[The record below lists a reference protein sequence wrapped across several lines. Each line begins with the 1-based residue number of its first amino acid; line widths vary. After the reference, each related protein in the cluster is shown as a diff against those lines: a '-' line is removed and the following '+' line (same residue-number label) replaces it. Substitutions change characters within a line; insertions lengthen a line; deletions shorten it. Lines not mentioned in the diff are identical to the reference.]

1 MSLTKVSY
9 SMISGIV
16 FNALDFGAIGDG
28 VANDTAAIQAAVN
41 ASTGNTLYIPA
52 GTYLV
57 SSEIFLVSNI
67 TLAGE
72 GPGTIIKIANGSYA
86 AGTRIFTAT
95 EFGGDGGKNNITIQD
110 ITFDGNKG
118 NIGTARSPIITYFK
132 GSNFSVIG
140 CTFQN
145 CEGICLNLST
155 ITENVKIENVKFI
168 NCGGAP
174 DNSDGYRKQAI
185 AFSNSTGGSATRTRS
200 VLITNC
206 IFDSQG
212 LDCISLG
219 NCDDVIVSGNTAKD
233 SYSFAYTVAN
243 PFNCTNVTI
252 SNNAIFNTNQG
263 AFVSNTPPLAIDLP
277 DLTNGSIANNVI
289 SSCNAAGIGVFS
301 SSKNI
306 VVFGNSLLNV
316 CNFVGSWVGGISI
329 GGAVSVGFPDNIIVV
344 GNTVKNTLGGTTMI
358 YGLFIN
364 TNCTNVFISNNTF
377 TGATTSKFGYFVTGL
392 PSVGNSFPLT
402 TNSPLDATICIVDAD
417 PANGVVTNWRKH
429 NTLTSYSVNGTKVV
443 GVQQAAI
450 PNSGDATVN
459 SILAAL
465 RTHGLIAT

>member
-1 MSLTKVSY
+1 MSLTKVTY

-57 SSEIFLVSNI
+57 STEINLLSNTNI
-67 TLAGE
+67 FGAGVN
-72 GPGTIIKIANGSYA
+72 TIIKIANGNYA
-86 AGTRIFTAT
+86 PANRIFTAT
-95 EFGGDGGKNNITIQD
+95 ESGGDGGKNNITIQD

-185 AFSNSTGGSATRTRS
+185 AFSNTTGGSETRTKN
-200 VLITNC
+200 VFITNC
-206 IFDSQG
+206 LFDTQG

-219 NCDDVIVSGNTAKD
+219 NCDEIVVSSNIAKD
-233 SYSFAYTVAN
+233 SYSFLYTAAN
-243 PFNCTNVTI
+243 PYSNNNLVV
-252 SNNAIFNTNQG
+252 SNNAIYNTNQG
-263 AFVSNTPPLAIDLP
+263 AYVSTTQPLAIDLP
-277 DLTNGSIANNVI
+277 DLTNGSIVNNVI
-289 SSCNAAGIGVFS
+289 SSCAQSGIGVFS
-301 SSKNI
+301 SSKN
-306 VVFGNSLLNV
+306 VVVSGNSLLDV
-316 CNFVGSWVGGISI
+316 CTTANSWVGGISI
-329 GGAVSVGFPDNIIVV
+329 GGDAVTGYPDNITVAGNIVE
-344 GNTVKNTLGGTTMI
+344 NTLGGTTMI
-358 YGLFIN
+358 YGVFIN
-364 TNCTNVFISNNTF
+364 TNSTNVFISNNTF
-377 TGATTSKFGYFVTGL
+377 TGATTSKFGYYVTGL

-402 TNSPLDATICIVDAD
+402 TNTPLDATICIVDAD
-417 PANGVVTNWRKH
+417 PANGIVTNWRKH
-429 NTLTSYSVNGTKVV
+429 NTLTSYSVNGTQVV

>member
-57 SSEIFLVSNI
+57 SSSINLKSNLNI
-67 TLAGE
+67 I
-72 GPGTIIKIANGSYA
+72 GTKNNTVIKIANGTYGA
-86 AGTRIFTAT
+86 ATQVFVSTPA
-95 EFGGDGGKNNITIQD
+95 DGAGAKTNVTLSNLVI
-110 ITFDGNKG
+110 DGNKG
-118 NIGTARSPIITYFK
+118 NIGTSRNPIITWFE
-132 GSNFSVIG
+132 GSNYTISN
-140 CTFQN
+140 CRFQN
-145 CEGICLNLST
+145 CEGICLNIST
-155 ITENVKIENVKFI
+155 VSENVTIENVEFI

-185 AFSNSTGGSATRTRS
+185 AFSNTTGGSETRTKN
-200 VLITNC
+200 VFITNC
-206 IFDSQG
+206 LFDTQG

-219 NCDDVIVSGNTAKD
+219 NCDEIVVSSNIAKD
-233 SYSFAYTVAN
+233 SYSFLYTAAN
-243 PFNCTNVTI
+243 PYSNNNLVV
-252 SNNAIFNTNQG
+252 SNNAIYNTNQG
-263 AFVSNTPPLAIDLP
+263 AYVSTTQPLAIDLP
-277 DLTNGSIANNVI
+277 DLTNGSIVNNVI
-289 SSCNAAGIGVFS
+289 SSCAQSGIGVFS
-301 SSKNI
+301 SSKN
-306 VVFGNSLLNV
+306 VVVSGNSLLDV
-316 CNFVGSWVGGISI
+316 CTTANSWVGGISI
-329 GGAVSVGFPDNIIVV
+329 GGDAVTGYPDNITVAGNIVE
-344 GNTVKNTLGGTTMI
+344 NTLGGTTMI

-364 TNCTNVFISNNTF
+364 TNSTNVFISNNTF
-377 TGATTSKFGYFVTGL
+377 TGATTSKFGYYVTGL

-417 PANGVVTNWRKH
+417 PANGVITNWRKH
-429 NTLTSYSVNGTKVV
+429 DTLTSYSVNGTKVV